1 MKSNRSPEFNT
12 IESTEKYWFKNI
24 YEILWNAYVENENM
38 KYIQ

>member
-12 IESTEKYWFKNI
+12 IESTEKYWLNI